1 MLDRPLDELID
12 KLVARLSL
20 EQKARL
26 LSGATAWT
34 THAEPAIGLRAIVMS
49 DGPVGLR
56 GTTGDESDGSACTPS
71 PTALAASWDPE
82 LARQVG
88 GLLAAESRRK
98 GVDVLL
104 APTINLHR
112 TPLGGRHFECFSEDP
127 YLTAE
132 IGRAYVDGLQSS
144 GVAATIKHYVANDSE
159 TDRFTYEA
167 VIGERPL
174 RELYLRPFED
184 IIASARPWLV
194 MAAYNA
200 VNGPTMTE
208 NPLLSAPLES
218 EWNFDG
224 LVVSDW
230 EAVRSTAEAAR
241 AATDLAM
248 PGPDTPW
255 SDDKLAAAVRRGDVD
270 ERAIDEKVG
279 RLLRLA
285 ARVGALDGVSAP
297 AAARPPAPLN
307 TPAAPVSA
315 DDAPDLLRR
324 AAAAGMVLARND
336 GILPL
341 NPTLLR
347 RVAVIGPNA
356 EQVCI
361 RGGGSARVAPAYVVT
376 PLQGLTAALE
386 GQAEVVHAPGVA
398 LDDGAEEPD
407 AARRAADEE
416 ITRAAELAV
425 GADVAIVIVGT
436 SDRIESEGFDR
447 TTLALPGRQAELVQA
462 VLQRNRRTIVVV
474 NSGAPVELPW
484 LDQAPATLLTWFPG
498 QEAGHALADVLTGA
512 REPGG
517 RMPTTWPRLAGDRPL
532 PSPIPADGKL
542 PYAEGLHIGYR
553 GWLRDGAGP
562 ALPFGS
568 GLGYTTWR
576 FDGLSVLGDGADAV
590 ARVTLTNTGPRHG
603 TQTVQLY
610 LSRPDSALERPV
622 RWLAGFARVS
632 ADPGDMVTVDVRVP
646 RRQFA
651 HWSPADHSWAYEP
664 GRFEVLAGDSVA
676 STPLCGTWEITPDQ
690 R

>member
-1 MLDRPLDELID
+1 MADRRLDELID
-12 KLVARLSL
+12 KLVTRLSL
-20 EQKARL
+20 EQKTRL
-26 LSGATAWT
+26 LSGDTAWT

-56 GTTGDESDGSACTPS
+56 GTTGGLGDASVCTPS

-82 LARQVG
+82 LAREVG
-88 GLLAAESRRK
+88 GLLAAEARRK
-98 GVDVLL
+98 AVDVLL

-112 TPLGGRHFECFSEDP
+112 TPFGGRHFECFSEDP

-132 IGRAYVDGLQSS
+132 IGQAYVDGLQSS

-167 VIGERPL
+167 VIDERPL

-184 IIASARPWLV
+184 IIATAHPWLV

-208 NPLLSAPLES
+208 NPLLSAPLNS

-230 EAVRSTAEAAR
+230 KAVRSTAESAQAG
-241 AATDLAM
+241 TDLAM
-248 PGPDTPW
+248 PGPKTRW
-255 SDDKLAAAVRRGDVD
+255 SDDKLAAAVRRGEVD
-270 ERAIDEKVG
+270 ESAVDEKVR

-285 ARVGALDGVSAP
+285 ARVGALEGANAP
-297 AAARPPAPLN
+297 A
-307 TPAAPVSA
+307 PVTSPDTA
-315 DDAPDLLRR
+315 DAPGLLRR
-324 AAAAGMVLARND
+324 AAAAGMVLVRND

-341 NPTLLR
+341 DPASLR

-356 EQVCI
+356 EQVCV
-361 RGGGSARVAPAYVVT
+361 RGGGSARVEPAYVIT
-376 PLQGLTAALE
+376 PLQGLAAALE
-386 GQAEVVHAPGVA
+386 GHAEIVHAPGV
-398 LDDGAEEPD
+398 LPDGAPD
-407 AARRAADEE
+407 DEIARAAAL
-416 ITRAAELAV
+416 AAT
-425 GADVAIVIVGT
+425 ADVAIMIVGT
-436 SDRIESEGFDR
+436 SDSIESEGFDR
-447 TTLALPGRQAELVQA
+447 TTLALPDRQAELVEA
-462 VLQRNRRTIVVV
+462 VLRSNPRTVVVV

-484 LDQAPATLLTWFPG
+484 LDEAPATLLVWFPG

-517 RMPTTWPRLAGDRPL
+517 RMPTTWPQHTGDRPL
-532 PSPIPADGKL
+532 PSPVPADGKL
-542 PYAEGLHIGYR
+542 RYAEGLHIGYR
-553 GWLRDGAGP
+553 AWLRSGAEP

-576 FDGLSVLGDGADAV
+576 FDTLVMHAAADGADAT

-603 TQTVQLY
+603 TQTVQVY
-610 LSRPDSALERPV
+610 LSRPDSAVERPA
-622 RWLAGFARVS
+622 RWLGGFARVT
-632 ADPGDMVTVDVRVP
+632 AAPGDTVTVDVTVT

-651 HWSPADHSWAYEP
+651 HWSPADHRWTCEP
-664 GRFEVLAGDSVA
+664 GTFVVLAGDSAA
-676 STPLCGTWEITPDQ
+676 SVPLRSTWEITQ

>member
-1 MLDRPLDELID
+1 MAERSLDELID

-20 EQKARL
+20 EQKTRL
-26 LSGATAWT
+26 LSGETAWT

-56 GTTGDESDGSACTPS
+56 GTTGGPDDSSVCTPS
-71 PTALAASWDPE
+71 PTALAASWDPD
-82 LARQVG
+82 LAREVG
-88 GLLAAESRRK
+88 GLLAAEARRK

-167 VIGERPL
+167 IIDERPL
-174 RELYLRPFED
+174 RELYLRPFEE
-184 IIASARPWLV
+184 IIAGARPWLV

-208 NPLLSAPLES
+208 NPLLSAPLKS

-230 EAVRSTAEAAR
+230 KAVRSTAQSAR

-248 PGPDTPW
+248 PGPKTPW
-255 SDDKLAAAVRRGDVD
+255 SDGKLAAAVHCGEVD
-270 ERAIDEKVG
+270 ESAVDEKVR

-285 ARVGALDGVSAP
+285 ARVGALEGANAP
-297 AAARPPAPLN
+297 SPVTSPDAA
-307 TPAAPVSA
+307 
-315 DDAPDLLRR
+315 DAPGLLRR
-324 AAAAGMVLARND
+324 AAAAGMVLVRND

-341 NPTLLR
+341 DPGLLR
-347 RVAVIGPNA
+347 RVALIGPNA
-356 EQVCI
+356 ERVSIQ
-361 RGGGSARVAPAYVVT
+361 GGGSARVTPAYVVS
-376 PLQGLTAALE
+376 PLQGLAAALE
-386 GQAEVVHAPGVA
+386 GRAEIVHAPGV
-398 LDDGAEEPD
+398 LTDGA
-407 AARRAADEE
+407 ADDE
-416 ITRAAELAV
+416 ILRAAELAA

-436 SDRIESEGFDR
+436 SDRIESEGSDR
-447 TTLALPGRQAELVQA
+447 ATLALPGRQADLVEA
-462 VLQRNRRTIVVV
+462 VLRRNPRTVVVV
-474 NSGAPVELPW
+474 NSGAPVEMPW
-484 LDQAPATLLTWFPG
+484 LDEAPATLLAWFPG

-517 RMPTTWPRLAGDRPL
+517 RMPTTWPRHTGDRPL
-532 PSPIPADGKL
+532 PSPVPADGKL
-542 PYAEGLHIGYR
+542 RYAEGLHVGYR
-553 GWLRDGAGP
+553 AWLRHGAEP

-576 FDGLSVLGDGADAV
+576 FDSLAVLGADDGEDAT
-590 ARVTLTNTGPRHG
+590 ARVTLTNTGPRRG
-603 TQTVQLY
+603 TQTVQVY
-610 LSRPDSALERPV
+610 LSRPDSAVERPV
-622 RWLAGFARVS
+622 RWLGGFARVG
-632 ADPGDMVTVDVRVP
+632 AEPGETVTVDVSVP
-646 RRQFA
+646 RGQFA
-651 HWSPADHSWAYEP
+651 HWSDADHCWTCEP
-664 GRFEVLAGDSVA
+664 GTFEVLAGDGAASV
-676 STPLCGTWEITPDQ
+676 PLRGTWEIT
-690 R
+690 RR